1 MNTITFITI
10 AAVFIISAYVIYQVV
25 LHKEKLTNLNGVV
38 IAMTTASMTGIISSY
53 LIGVLS
59 EDLFLAC
66 GAGMIIGFTIGFLGG
81 QPVGI
86 MPILLGSS
94 SGFMGGIAGALLG
107 VSVKTE
113 NPYLLMLIIL
123 IFYVILLSLVILFIH
138 VLANKKLTLDT
149 RTISPFAILSA
160 GVVLLSLFF
169 FLFSSDII
177 NTNDTAATSQAQTV
191 QSNGENSNTST
202 ANNSTKDST
211 ASIEA
216 DVTKETVPKVK
227 MEVTQTGYSPN
238 VIRVKKGVPVELDV
252 HNPLEN
258 SCLSILNMPDFNM
271 NNVNLKVGTT
281 TLTFTPSNSGEYT
294 FSCGMDMFKG
304 KIIVE

>member
-1 MNTITFITI
+1 MNTITIISI
-10 AAVFIISAYVIYQVV
+10 AAVFILSAYVIYQVV

-53 LIGVLS
+53 IIGVLS
-59 EDLFLAC
+59 ADLFLAC

-81 QPVGI
+81 QPIGI

-107 VSVKTE
+107 ISIKTE
-113 NPYLLMLIIL
+113 NPYLLLLIL
-123 IFYVILLSLVILFIH
+123 LVFYVILLSLVILFIH
-138 VLANKKLTLDT
+138 VLANKKFTIDT

-160 GVVLLSLFF
+160 GVVLLSLFL
-169 FLFSSDII
+169 FLYSSDII
-177 NTNDTAATSQAQTV
+177 KTNDTSTTQET

-202 ANNSTKDST
+202 ANNSTKAST

-216 DVTKETVPKVK
+216 DVTKETAPKVK
-227 MEVTQTGYSPN
+227 IEVTQTGYSPN
-238 VIRVKKGVPVELDV
+238 VIRVRKGVPVELDV

-258 SCLSILNMPDFNM
+258 SCLSTLNIPDFNM

-281 TLTFTPSNSGEYT
+281 TLSFTPSNSGEYT
-294 FSCGMDMFKG
+294 FSCGMNMFKG

>member
-1 MNTITFITI
+1 
-10 AAVFIISAYVIYQVV
+10 
-25 LHKEKLTNLNGVV
+25 
-38 IAMTTASMTGIISSY
+38 
-53 LIGVLS
+53 
-59 EDLFLAC
+59 
-66 GAGMIIGFTIGFLGG
+66 MIIGFTIGFLGG

-169 FLFSSDII
+169 FLYSSDII
-177 NTNDTAATSQAQTV
+177 NTNDTAATSQAQN
-191 QSNGENSNTST
+191 NGENSNPSTTSNSNSAT
-202 ANNSTKDST
+202 A

-216 DVTKETVPKVK
+216 DVTKETAPKVK
-227 MEVTQTGYSPN
+227 IEVTQTGYSPN

-258 SCLSILNMPDFNM
+258 SCLSTLNMPDFNM

-281 TLTFTPSNSGEYT
+281 TLSFTPSNTGEYT

>member
-1 MNTITFITI
+1 MNTITIISI
-10 AAVFIISAYVIYQVV
+10 AAVFILSAYVIYQVF

-53 LIGVLS
+53 IIGVLS
-59 EDLFLAC
+59 ADLFLAC

-81 QPVGI
+81 QPIGI

-107 VSVKTE
+107 ISIKTE
-113 NPYLLMLIIL
+113 NPYLLLLIL
-123 IFYVILLSLVILFIH
+123 LVFYVILLSLVILFIH
-138 VLANKKLTLDT
+138 VLANKKLTIDT

-160 GVVLLSLFF
+160 GVVLLSLFL
-169 FLFSSDII
+169 FLYSSDII
-177 NTNDTAATSQAQTV
+177 KTNDTSTTQET

-202 ANNSTKDST
+202 ANNSTKAST

-216 DVTKETVPKVK
+216 DVTKETAPKVK
-227 MEVTQTGYSPN
+227 IEVTQTGYSPN
-238 VIRVKKGVPVELDV
+238 VIRVRKGVPVELDV

-258 SCLSILNMPDFNM
+258 SCLSTLNIPDFNM

-281 TLTFTPSNSGEYT
+281 TLSFTPSNSGEYT
-294 FSCGMDMFKG
+294 FSCGMNMFKG
-304 KIIVE
+304 KIIVQ

>member
-1 MNTITFITI
+1 MNTITIITI
-10 AAVFIISAYVIYQVV
+10 AVVFIISAYVIYQVV
-25 LHKEKLTNLNGVV
+25 LHKEKIKNLNGIV
-38 IAMTTASMTGIISSY
+38 IAIATASMTGIISSY

-66 GAGMIIGFTIGFLGG
+66 GAGMIIGFTLGFLAG

-94 SGFMGGIAGALLG
+94 SGFMAGIAGALLG
-107 VSVKTE
+107 VSIKTE
-113 NPYLLMLIIL
+113 NPYLLMLIL
-123 IFYVILLSLVILFIH
+123 LVFYVILQSLVILFIH

-169 FLFSSDII
+169 FLYSSDII
-177 NTNDTAATSQAQTV
+177 KTNDPASTTQA

-202 ANNSTKDST
+202 TNNSNAAAA

-216 DVTKETVPKVK
+216 DVTKETAPKVK
-227 MEVTQTGYSPN
+227 IEVTQTGYSPN
-238 VIRVKKGVPVELDV
+238 IIRVKKGVQVELDV

-258 SCLSILNMPDFNM
+258 SCLSTLNIPDFNL

-281 TLTFTPSNSGEYT
+281 LLTFTPSTSGEYT

>member
-1 MNTITFITI
+1 MNTITIISI
-10 AAVFIISAYVIYQVV
+10 AAVFIISAYVIYQVF

-53 LIGVLS
+53 IIGVLS
-59 EDLFLAC
+59 ADLFLAC

-81 QPVGI
+81 QPIGI

-107 VSVKTE
+107 ISIKTE
-113 NPYLLMLIIL
+113 NPYLLLLIL
-123 IFYVILLSLVILFIH
+123 LVFYVILLSLVILFIH
-138 VLANKKLTLDT
+138 VLANKKLTIDT

-160 GVVLLSLFF
+160 GVVLLSLFL
-169 FLFSSDII
+169 FLYSSDII
-177 NTNDTAATSQAQTV
+177 KTNDTSTTQET

-202 ANNSTKDST
+202 ANNSTKAST

-216 DVTKETVPKVK
+216 DVTKETAPKVK
-227 MEVTQTGYSPN
+227 IEVTQTGYSPN
-238 VIRVKKGVPVELDV
+238 VIRVRKGVPVELDV

-258 SCLSILNMPDFNM
+258 SCLSTLNIPDFNM

-281 TLTFTPSNSGEYT
+281 TLSFTPSNSGEYT
-294 FSCGMDMFKG
+294 FSCGMNMFKG
-304 KIIVE
+304 KIIVQ

>member
-1 MNTITFITI
+1 MNTITIITI
-10 AAVFIISAYVIYQVV
+10 AAVFIITAYVIYQVF
-25 LHKEKLTNLNGVV
+25 LQKEVLTNLNGMV
-38 IAMTTASMTGIISSY
+38 IATVTASMTGIISSY

-66 GAGMIIGFTIGFLGG
+66 GVGLIIGFTIGFLGG

-86 MPILLGSS
+86 IPILVGSS
-94 SGFMGGIAGALLG
+94 SGFMGGIAGSLLG
-107 VSVKTE
+107 VSIKSE
-113 NPYLLMLIIL
+113 NPYLLLLIL
-123 IFYVILLSLVILFIH
+123 LVFYVILLSLVILYIH

-149 RTISPFAILSA
+149 GTISPFAILSA
-160 GVVLLSLFF
+160 GIVLLSLFL
-169 FLFSSDII
+169 FLYSSDII
-177 NTNDTAATSQAQTV
+177 KGNDSPSTAQT
-191 QSNGENSNTST
+191 QNTEENSNTTRAST
-202 ANNSTKDST
+202 SNGSTS
-211 ASIEA
+211 ASVEA
-216 DVTKETVPKVK
+216 DVTKEAAPKVK

-238 VIRVKKGVPVELDV
+238 VIIVKKGVPIEIDV

-258 SCLSILNMPDFNM
+258 SCISTLNIPDFNF

-281 TLTFTPSNSGEYT
+281 PLTFIPSTAGEYT

>member
-1 MNTITFITI
+1 MNTITIITI

-25 LHKEKLTNLNGVV
+25 LHKEKLTNLNGIV
-38 IAMTTASMTGIISSY
+38 IAMATASMTGVISSY

-107 VSVKTE
+107 VSIKAE
-113 NPYLLMLIIL
+113 NPYLLMLIL
-123 IFYVILLSLVILFIH
+123 LVFYVILQSLVILFIQ

-160 GVVLLSLFF
+160 GVVMLSLFL
-169 FLFSSDII
+169 FLYSSDII
-177 NTNDTAATSQAQTV
+177 KTSDTASTVQAQ
-191 QSNGENSNTST
+191 SNEENSNTST
-202 ANNSTKDST
+202 ADNSNGT
-211 ASIEA
+211 AAAASVEA
-216 DVTKETVPKVK
+216 DVTKESTPKVK
-227 MEVTQTGYSPN
+227 IEVTQTGYSPN
-238 VIRVKKGVPVELDV
+238 VIRVKKGVQVELDV

-258 SCLSILNMPDFNM
+258 SCLSILNMPNFNI
-271 NNVNLKVGTT
+271 NNVSLKVGTT
-281 TLTFTPSNSGEYT
+281 PLTFTPSTTGEYT